1 MNSLNDN
8 LERVVKTRDWI
19 FYTAQNNVFLPK
31 KDDSHPELPKQNLG
45 CHCLPFTFDLPLQDL
60 SAELNCHIIAHTT
73 PNWRKP
79 ANLPPTCKIE
89 DPNDISHVSSAGA
102 FSNTSSIKKMF
113 NVTKKLNRCD
123 ISYSIVVDVQWQRN
137 VMQSN
142 KAQ

>member
-8 LERVVKTRDWI
+8 LERVVKTREWL
-19 FYTAQNNVFLPK
+19 FYTAQKSVFPAV
-31 KDDSHPELPKQNLG
+31 KDGSQHELPRHDLAS
-45 CHCLPFTFDLPLQDL
+45 HCLSFAFDLPLQDL

-89 DPNDISHVSSAGA
+89 DPRDIPNVTSAGT
-102 FSNTSSIKKMF
+102 FSSSSGLKKMF
-113 NVTKKLNRCD
+113 RSAKKLNRCE
-123 ISYSIVVDVQWQRN
+123 ISYTIVVDVQWQRN